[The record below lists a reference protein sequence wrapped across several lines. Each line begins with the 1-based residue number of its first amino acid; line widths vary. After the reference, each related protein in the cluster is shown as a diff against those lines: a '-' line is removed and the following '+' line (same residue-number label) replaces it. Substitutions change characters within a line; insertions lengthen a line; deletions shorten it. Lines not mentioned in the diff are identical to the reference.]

1 MYSSGVTL
9 LLSLWK
15 KIKLLTSKYWS
26 SFCSDITF
34 KKMKYSFLS
43 LKAHKFLLL
52 ELLLFKNDSIF
63 KQKQLRGTVT
73 SSNF

>member
-34 KKMKYSFLS
+34 KKNEIQFS
-43 LKAHKFLLL
+43 KFKSSQV
-52 ELLLFKNDSIF
+52 F
-63 KQKQLRGTVT
+63 TVRT
-73 SSNF
+73 IAFQE